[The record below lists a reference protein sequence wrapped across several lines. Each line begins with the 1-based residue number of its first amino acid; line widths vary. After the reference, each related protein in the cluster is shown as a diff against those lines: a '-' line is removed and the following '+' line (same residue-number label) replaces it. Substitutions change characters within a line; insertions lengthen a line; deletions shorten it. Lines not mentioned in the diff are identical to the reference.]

1 MKLKILISLSTQIIF
16 TNLKEFIYPF
26 IKSNLKKIPPV
37 TNKPPTA
44 IKIIKSKI
52 DLSVFTFKKFKTK
65 AIEGN
70 NNIILGIID
79 SYHFF

>member
-1 MKLKILISLSTQIIF
+1 M
-16 TNLKEFIYPF
+16 
-26 IKSNLKKIPPV
+26 PPA

-44 IKIIKSKI
+44 IKISKSII
-52 DLSVFTFKKFKTK
+52 DLSVFTFKKVKPK

-79 SYHFF
+79 SFHFFKTVSSSSFNF

>member
-1 MKLKILISLSTQIIF
+1 M
-16 TNLKEFIYPF
+16 
-26 IKSNLKKIPPV
+26 

-52 DLSVFTFKKFKTK
+52 DLSVFTFKKVRAK

-79 SYHFF
+79 SYHFFKQYLLLHLIFDKSFLAFLFVLPLI